1 MVRGWNRWCR
11 FWCLVFRL
19 FASHSRTYLTAQVLG
34 CFKRE
39 PIWTS
44 VTVRCT
50 SLHDTIELITLSQ
63 WDDFLLLISKLSKN
77 LDPSHPRVP
86 RVVPNNSHH
95 LTSHYLVMVPI
106 CTLLSSNSDER
117 NIPRCLFTC
126 IRGKGPRSCWRPLIR
141 ACLNNLWC
149 KSSPSPLTLPFL
161 YPMFQTL
168 TYPYS
173 FRPHSDVTYLP

>member
-63 WDDFLLLISKLSKN
+63 WDDFLLLISKWSKN

-95 LTSHYLVMVPI
+95 LTSQVEPTGYWRFAKWQAQPPGRGSQ
-106 CTLLSSNSDER
+106 T
-117 NIPRCLFTC
+117 
-126 IRGKGPRSCWRPLIR
+126 IRGGKLVHEIQMPRTAGQLEFLPLPLQKSLLL
-141 ACLNNLWC
+141 CNN
-149 KSSPSPLTLPFL
+149 
-161 YPMFQTL
+161 
-168 TYPYS
+168 
-173 FRPHSDVTYLP
+173 V